1 MNNPLP
7 MDVPEWIW
15 TKTCTNII
23 LANLNQI
30 EKRVH
35 YYRTYRITGD
45 TPPDAPAV
53 GIIPDEA
60 VRIFEDKNSEEIKTP
75 DFVDVYVMS
84 VNICN
89 GISFTGKLVVDA

>member
-7 MDVPEWIW
+7 IDIPEWTW
-15 TKTCTNII
+15 TKVCTNVI

-35 YYRTYRITGD
+35 YYRTYRITGE
-45 TPPDAPAV
+45 DAPDIPTV

-75 DFVDVYVMS
+75 DYIDVYIMS
-84 VNICN
+84 VNCCN
-89 GISFTGKLVVDA
+89 GVSYTGKIVVDA